1 VRATALV
8 RLLLPQANI
17 PATTAAGS
25 LHKAGREKLM
35 AAGAN
40 VLMPNLTPGS
50 VRKDYLLYPGKI
62 CLDESGLDC
71 LRCLD
76 VRTGLVNKVVRDR
89 SRRQSFL
96 DGPAGRREDLE
107 IPTGESLMSHEPRIL
122 DLPRIAELLDCRTP
136 TFEEVSAI
144 LDKAS
149 EAKGLDLAEVATLL
163 CAMDRNSQEAI
174 LSRARAVKE
183 AIYGRR
189 VVLFAPLY
197 LSSHCRNDCLYC
209 GFRSSNRTQERHRLS
224 LEEIKAETRALVGQ
238 GHRRLLVVAG
248 DDGSPL
254 RYLLDS
260 IRTIYDEKCPTGE
273 IRRIN
278 VNVAAMEV
286 NAYRELKAAGIGTY
300 QLFQETYH
308 PDTYAVMHPQ
318 GPKSN
323 YGYHLSAM
331 DRAIEG
337 GLEDVGLGVLFGLH
351 EWRFEVLAMLQHA
364 FHLEERFGFGPHTV
378 SVPRLEPAS
387 GSPLSTH
394 PPAEVTDPEFLRIIA
409 VLRLALPYAGI
420 ILSTR
425 ETAQVRRH
433 GAGTSGSRR
442 SARGRAPIPA
452 ATRRDRVPNNSR
464 WATTAAWTK
473 WWPIWW
479 VLDTFRRFVPDATAR
494 AAPATI
500 SWTWPSPGAIQ
511 HFCLPNALTSFQE
524 YLTQAASAPTRLLG
538 EAAIDTEIEAIATAR
553 VRERTRQGVGSARAG
568 AMDLYV

>member
-1 VRATALV
+1 MNNDPKIVDL
-8 RLLLPQANI
+8 
-17 PATTAAGS
+17 
-25 LHKAGREKLM
+25 
-35 AAGAN
+35 
-40 VLMPNLTPGS
+40 S
-50 VRKDYLLYPGKI
+50 VVAD
-62 CLDESGLDC
+62 
-71 LRCLD
+71 
-76 VRTGLVNKVVRDR
+76 
-89 SRRQSFL
+89 
-96 DGPAGRREDLE
+96 
-107 IPTGESLMSHEPRIL
+107 
-122 DLPRIAELLDCRTP
+122 LLDSKPP
-136 TFEEVSAI
+136 TMEEVVAI

-149 EAKGLDLAEVATLL
+149 EAKGLNLAEVATLL
-163 CAMDRNSQEAI
+163 CAGGQQAQEMI

-197 LSSHCRNDCLYC
+197 LSSLCRNDCLYC

-286 NAYRELKAAGIGTY
+286 DAYRELKASGIGTY

-308 PDTYAVMHPQ
+308 PDTYAIMHPQ

-387 GSPLSTH
+387 GSELSSH
-394 PPAEVTDPEFLRIIA
+394 PPVEVTDSDFLRIIA

-425 ETAQVRRH
+425 ETAQVRRQ
-433 GAGTSGSRR
+433 GLDIGVSQISAGSRTNPGGYASR
-442 SARGRAPIPA
+442 QGAEQFSLGDHRTLDEVVADLVGLGHIPSFCTGCYRKGRTGHDFMDLA
-452 ATRRDRVPNNSR
+452 
-464 WATTAAWTK
+464 K
-473 WWPIWW
+473 
-479 VLDTFRRFVPDATAR
+479 
-494 AAPATI
+494 
-500 SWTWPSPGAIQ
+500 PGAIQ

-524 YLTQAASAPTRLLG
+524 YLTQAASAQTRLLG
-538 EAAIDTEIEAIATAR
+538 EAAIDTEIQAIGTAR
-553 VRERTRQGVGSARAG
+553 VRDRTRQGVEAARSG

>member
-1 VRATALV
+1 MNSDPKIVDL
-8 RLLLPQANI
+8 
-17 PATTAAGS
+17 
-25 LHKAGREKLM
+25 
-35 AAGAN
+35 
-40 VLMPNLTPGS
+40 S
-50 VRKDYLLYPGKI
+50 VVA
-62 CLDESGLDC
+62 S
-71 LRCLD
+71 
-76 VRTGLVNKVVRDR
+76 
-89 SRRQSFL
+89 
-96 DGPAGRREDLE
+96 
-107 IPTGESLMSHEPRIL
+107 
-122 DLPRIAELLDCRTP
+122 LLDSKPP
-136 TFEEVSAI
+136 TFEEVVAI

-149 EAKGLDLAEVATLL
+149 EAKGLNLAEVATLL
-163 CAMDRNSQEAI
+163 CAPGQQAQETI

-209 GFRSSNRTQERHRLS
+209 GFRSSNHTQQRHRLS

-238 GHRRLLVVAG
+238 GHRRVLVVAG
-248 DDGSPL
+248 EDGSPL

-260 IRTIYDEKCPTGE
+260 IRTIYDVKCPTGE

-286 NAYRELKAAGIGTY
+286 DAYRELKAAGIGTY

-308 PDTYAVMHPQ
+308 PDTYAIMHPQ

-323 YGYHLSAM
+323 YNYHLSAM

-351 EWRFEVLAMLQHA
+351 DWRLEALSMLQHA

-387 GSPLSTH
+387 GSELSSQ
-394 PPAEVTDPEFLRIIA
+394 PPVEVTDSDFLRIVAI
-409 VLRLALPYAGI
+409 LRLALPYAGI

-425 ETAQVRRH
+425 ETAQVRRQ
-433 GAGTSGSRR
+433 GLDIGVSQISAGSRTNPGGYASRQGAEQFSLGDHR
-442 SARGRAPIPA
+442 SLDEVVADLVGLGHIPSFCTGCYRKGRTGHDFMDLA
-452 ATRRDRVPNNSR
+452 
-464 WATTAAWTK
+464 K
-473 WWPIWW
+473 
-479 VLDTFRRFVPDATAR
+479 
-494 AAPATI
+494 
-500 SWTWPSPGAIQ
+500 PGAIQ

-538 EAAIDTEIEAIATAR
+538 EAAIDMEIQAIEAGR
-553 VRERTRQGVGSARAG
+553 VRERTRQGVEAARSG